1 MRQDWGQ
8 TGHGWHTSLE
18 REVFPSR
25 TVWVLHYLATMI
37 SLCSELGKKPRKAG
51 KEYMEKKPWLLSTHV
66 NITMLLMAIRTKG
79 SEKPLIQVEEPVCLF
94 LPNISSNSRESF
106 YYLLTSRMV
115 CWGLSSSLP
124 STSDRREQKHSA
136 SKGNSNNC

>member
-51 KEYMEKKPWLLSTHV
+51 KEYREKKPWLLSTHV

-79 SEKPLIQVEEPVCLF
+79 SEKPLVQVEEPEGLF
-94 LPNISSNSRESF
+94 FFF
-106 YYLLTSRMV
+106 YQTSAQIQ
-115 CWGLSSSLP
+115 
-124 STSDRREQKHSA
+124 EKA
-136 SKGNSNNC
+136 SIAY